1 MHYFTSMSRAMKGS
15 RHDCALDND
24 DEDYEELSEPEA
36 VQNEQAR
43 IWLDGSYV
51 VVGLEGG
58 KQRQY
63 RDIG

>member
-1 MHYFTSMSRAMKGS
+1 MKGS
-15 RHDCALDND
+15 GHDCALDDD

-51 VVGLEGG
+51 VVGL
-58 KQRQY
+58 
-63 RDIG
+63 